1 MDFLLIIKQT
11 VFILSGY
18 NICGGDFKMNGKPG
32 EKNNGKIT
40 NQAKN
45 SKAEQAVRAYLSCG
59 GSDPLGMY
67 TGNIPITAA
76 VHGGKVYVKIENID
90 NPGPTQDADDL

>member
-1 MDFLLIIKQT
+1 
-11 VFILSGY
+11 
-18 NICGGDFKMNGKPG
+18 MNGKPG

-67 TGNIPITAA
+67 TGNVPVGNVPITAA
-76 VHGGKVYVKIENID
+76 VHGGKVYVKIENIG